1 MASLGEILGLGDKPV
16 SVAAELSLSER
27 LYARTYTEVCI
38 HKPCMHRCRTPN
50 RCFRRMTSVKSVCV
64 CGRAYARICI
74 QVRKKAI
81 QCVTW
86 PYRDLRLHTSIT
98 WFIRQLYKCSP
109 LPPSSWQP
117 HGNEFSNFTFIPPS
131 YPSTFPLTCIWGII
145 QSMVSAVR
153 KWLLTWWTGWRAA
166 WRPRSSCPLLPGS
179 ARPPYPAPCPARTAT
194 FAQTRRSII
203 DRPSHLLSLGHTQPC
218 VETSPLYKSVT
229 IFYLRYKF

>member
-1 MASLGEILGLGDKPV
+1 MPDTKSMFSPYDI
-16 SVAAELSLSER
+16 
-27 LYARTYTEVCI
+27 CQI
-38 HKPCMHRCRTPN
+38 
-50 RCFRRMTSVKSVCV
+50 SVCV
-64 CGRAYARICI
+64 WARVC
-74 QVRKKAI
+74 
-81 QCVTW
+81 T
-86 PYRDLRLHTSIT
+86 
-98 WFIRQLYKCSP
+98 
-109 LPPSSWQP
+109 
-117 HGNEFSNFTFIPPS
+117 NM
-131 YPSTFPLTCIWGII
+131 YPSKKESDKMCNLSLQRSTSTHSDHVVHSPALANVLPYPPAADNHTEMNSPISLLFPPPTHQPFLWRVIWGII

-179 ARPPYPAPCPARTAT
+179 ARPPYPAPCPARTET